1 MFYSSPMTVECYAQR
16 LLNPYRGTMHT
27 IKYEAAEAVTLDGV
41 HWDIYVANDTL
52 LEGLDANRWTQITDI
67 RFGAWSAQHG
77 LKRGPIYPSD
87 DFLRMEE
94 MGAIVYQYLTQVHR
108 KVPFPFRDRYEFWLL
123 DEDGRPL
130 ALLNS
135 VVEEADID
143 SEAAIEWRAG
153 YVARDHFS
161 SDAVAGIGMP
171 AADYLTRHINA
182 RAGSQA
188 AAQWFRREPD
198 GSGTGLQA
206 SGYAEVFE
214 GRRLPAGDF
223 PPLLLAMDWMDQAH
237 RQLAMDFHA
246 WQAPWLLALP
256 GLAPPLRAALEQHAR
271 RQAAVVEK
279 LHRLYPETVDDKAIK
294 AALVEAVMCR
304 AQPNP
309 AARDT
314 TMSTF
319 YIELN
324 QNPPD
329 WERGRS

>member
-1 MFYSSPMTVECYAQR
+1 MSVECYAQR

-41 HWDIYVANDTL
+41 HWDIYVSNDTL

-77 LKRGPIYPSD
+77 LKRGPIYPSE

-108 KVPFPFRDRYEFWLL
+108 KVPFRFRDRFELWLL

-135 VVEEADID
+135 VVEESAID
-143 SEAAIEWRAG
+143 LETPVEWRAG
-153 YVARDHFS
+153 YVARDHFTS
-161 SDAVAGIGMP
+161 SAIPGSGMAP
-171 AADYLTRHINA
+171 ADYLTRHINA
-182 RAGSQA
+182 RAGAQP
-188 AAQWFRREPD
+188 AAQWIRRESD
-198 GSGTGLQA
+198 GSGTGLQGL
-206 SGYAEVFE
+206 GYADVFE
-214 GRRLPAGDF
+214 GRHLAAADF
-223 PPLLLAMDWMDQAH
+223 PLLLLAVDWMDEAH
-237 RQLAMDFHA
+237 RQLAADFLA

-256 GLAPPLRAALEQHAR
+256 GLDTVLRSQLEQHAR
-271 RQAAVVEK
+271 RQAAAVEK
-279 LHRLYPETVDDKAIK
+279 LHRLYPETVDERAIK

-304 AQPNP
+304 AQPAP
-309 AARDT
+309 TQRDT
-314 TMSTF
+314 TQSTF

-329 WERGRS
+329 WERGR